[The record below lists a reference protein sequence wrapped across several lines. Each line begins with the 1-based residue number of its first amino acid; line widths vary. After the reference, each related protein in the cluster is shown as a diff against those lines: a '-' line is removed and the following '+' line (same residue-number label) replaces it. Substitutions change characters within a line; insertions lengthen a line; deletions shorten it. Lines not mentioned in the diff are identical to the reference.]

1 MALESGTFIDALNVS
16 NPTNTDS
23 VSEADNHIRLIK
35 STIKAT
41 FPNLTAAVTLTAAE
55 INALQGLQS
64 LVGQLTAP
72 AGTRM
77 LFQQSTAPTGWT
89 TDTNEN
95 DKALRVV
102 SGSTSSGGSVAFSA
116 AFTSHTPAGSV
127 STTLS
132 GHTGYKTLTESHLP
146 SHHHLLVANHSSS
159 TTSSAHDLTA
169 SNQIKRGGQH
179 ELNTH
184 DYEQYNLGG
193 ATQAATIGKS
203 SSVGGNSGH
212 RHTLSGDFAGTF
224 NGTPIDLSVSYVDVI
239 IAQKDA

>member
-23 VSEADNHIRLIK
+23 VSGADNHIRLIK

-72 AGTRM
+72 SGTRM
-77 LFQQSTAPTGWT
+77 LFQQSAAPTGWT
-89 TDTNEN
+89 IDTSHN

-102 SGSTSSGGSVAFSA
+102 SGSTSTGGSVAFSS

-127 STTLS
+127 STTIS
-132 GHTGYKTLTESHLP
+132 GNTGYHTLTTAQLP
-146 SHHHLLVANHSSS
+146 AHRHFIAANI
-159 TTSSAHDLTA
+159 TGNALGNLTA
-169 SNQIKRGGQH
+169 SNSARRGGHQ
-179 ELNTH
+179 ELTSNNSE
-184 DYEQYNLGG
+184 DYHLGG
-193 ATQAATIGKS
+193 AGSNDATIGRT
-203 SSVGGNSGH
+203 SSVGSNSGH
-212 RHTLSGDFAGTF
+212 RHSISGTFAGTF
-224 NGTPIDLSVSYVDVI
+224 SGTAINLSVSYVDVI

>member
-41 FPNLTAAVTLTAAE
+41 FPNLTEAVTLTAAE

-132 GHTGYKTLTESHLP
+132 GHTGYHTLTTAQLP
-146 SHHHLLVANHSSS
+146 AHRHFVAANVFGSALGAL
-159 TTSSAHDLTA
+159 TSSN
-169 SNQIKRGGQH
+169 SVRKGGH
-179 ELNTH
+179 EEAPINNE
-184 DYEQYNLGG
+184 DYNLGG
-193 ATQAATIGKS
+193 AGSADATLGRS
-203 SSVGGNSGH
+203 SSVGSNSGH

>member
-64 LVGQLTAP
+64 LVGQLSAP

-77 LFQQSTAPTGWT
+77 LFQQSAAPTGWT
-89 TDTNEN
+89 TDTSQN

-102 SGSTSSGGSVAFSA
+102 SGSTSSGGSVAFSS

-127 STTLS
+127 STTVS
-132 GHTGYKTLTESHLP
+132 GNTEYTTLTTAMLP
-146 SHHHLLVANHSSS
+146 AHRHFIAANITGNSLG
-159 TTSSAHDLTA
+159 ALTA
-169 SNQIKRGGQH
+169 SNSARRGGH
-179 ELNTH
+179 EELTSNNSE
-184 DYEQYNLGG
+184 DYHLGG
-193 ATQAATIGKS
+193 AGSNDATIGRT
-203 SSVGGNSGH
+203 SSVGSNSGH
-212 RHTLSGDFAGTF
+212 RHQISMSGSSSF
-224 NGTPIDLSVSYVDVI
+224 NGTAINLAVRYVDVI
-239 IAQKDA
+239 IAQKD

>member
-77 LFQQSTAPTGWT
+77 LFQQSAAPTGWT

-102 SGSTSSGGSVAFSA
+102 SGSTSSGGSVAFSS
-116 AFTSHTPAGSV
+116 AFTSHTPAGAV
-127 STTLS
+127 ATTVT
-132 GHTGYKTLTESHLP
+132 GNTGYHT
-146 SHHHLLVANHSSS
+146 LVAGELP
-159 TTSSAHDLTA
+159 AHRHFIAANITGNALGALTA
-169 SNQIKRGGQH
+169 SNSARRGGH
-179 ELNTH
+179 EELTSNNSE
-184 DYEQYNLGG
+184 DYNLGG
-193 ATQAATIGKS
+193 AGSTDATIGRT
-203 SSVGGNSGH
+203 SSVGSNNGH
-212 RHTLSGDFAGTF
+212 RHSVSITGNSTF
-224 NGTPIDLSVSYVDVI
+224 TGTPINLAVNYVDVI
-239 IAQKDA
+239 IAQKD

>member
-1 MALESGTFIDALNVS
+1 MALESGTFINALNVS

-77 LFQQSTAPTGWT
+77 LFQQATAPTGWT
-89 TDTNEN
+89 TDTSEN

-102 SGSTSSGGSVAFSA
+102 SGSTSSGGSVAFSS
-116 AFTSHTPAGSV
+116 AFISHTPAGSV
-127 STTLS
+127 STTVS
-132 GHTGYKTLTESHLP
+132 GNTEYTTLTTAMLP
-146 SHHHLLVANHSSS
+146 AHRHFIAANITGNSLG
-159 TTSSAHDLTA
+159 ALTA
-169 SNQIKRGGQH
+169 SNSARRGGH
-179 ELNTH
+179 EELTSNNSE
-184 DYEQYNLGG
+184 DYHLGG
-193 ATQAATIGKS
+193 AGSNDATIGRT
-203 SSVGGNSGH
+203 SSVGSNSGH
-212 RHTLSGDFAGTF
+212 RHQISMSGSSSFSGTAI
-224 NGTPIDLSVSYVDVI
+224 NLAVRYVDVI
-239 IAQKDA
+239 IAQKD

>member
-1 MALESGTFIDALNVS
+1 MALESGTFINALNVS

-77 LFQQSTAPTGWT
+77 LFQQATAPTGWT
-89 TDTNEN
+89 TDTSEN

-102 SGSTSSGGSVAFSA
+102 SGSTSSGGSVAFSS

-127 STTLS
+127 STTVS
-132 GHTGYKTLTESHLP
+132 GNTEYTTLTAAMLP
-146 SHHHLLVANHSSS
+146 AHRHFIAANITGNSLG
-159 TTSSAHDLTA
+159 ALTA
-169 SNQIKRGGQH
+169 SNSARRGGH
-179 ELNTH
+179 EELTSNNSE
-184 DYEQYNLGG
+184 DYHLGG
-193 ATQAATIGKS
+193 AGSTDATVGRT
-203 SSVGGNSGH
+203 SSVGNNNGH
-212 RHTLSGDFAGTF
+212 RHQISMSGSSSFSGTAI
-224 NGTPIDLSVSYVDVI
+224 NLAVRYVDVI
-239 IAQKDA
+239 IAQKD